1 MALPDFA
8 SAGWSGVS
16 YFMPLIWPVNFL
28 MIAQNA
34 HAIAS
39 FLTQNWQ
46 ELAGFL
52 TGALCVWL
60 LIRQNIWNW
69 PVGIANN
76 IFYIVIF
83 FNSGLYADMSVQF
96 VYIAVAI
103 YGWWNWLHGGV
114 DRAELRVARTSA
126 AGLLGYAALA
136 AVGTAVLY
144 WVLHRFTPST
154 VPFMDGLTSALF
166 LTAQYMMSRK
176 LIENW
181 WFWIVGDVLVI
192 GLYIYKHLYLTSALY
207 VIFLAMC
214 VAALVEW
221 ERAARSSGDRV
232 IGSSGDLVIE

>member
-1 MALPDFA
+1 
-8 SAGWSGVS
+8 
-16 YFMPLIWPVNFL
+16 MPSPGFGPAFLLAQHSHLISEFL
-28 MIAQNA
+28 VR
-34 HAIAS
+34 
-39 FLTQNWQ
+39 NWQ
-46 ELAGFL
+46 ELAGFA

-83 FNSGLYADMSVQF
+83 FNAGLYADMGVQF

-103 YGWWNWLHGGV
+103 YGWWNWLHGGI
-114 DRAELRVARTSA
+114 DRSELKVARGSGVA
-126 AGLLGYAALA
+126 LLGYTALA
-136 AVGTAVLY
+136 AAGTGVLY
-144 WVLHRFTPST
+144 WVLRRFTPST
-154 VPFMDGLTSALF
+154 VPFADGLTSALF

-192 GLYIYKHLYLTSALY
+192 GLYIYKHLYLTSVLY

-214 VAALVEW
+214 VAALLEW
-221 ERAARSSGDRV
+221 ERAARRV
-232 IGSSGDLVIE
+232 KTAEAVA